1 MKSIFRYLFAVILL
15 IAGRGLHAQV
25 FRAAVIKNDITPDTP
40 QQLRGYEA
48 RKSTGIHDRI
58 YHRVVVL
65 DDGKTRFVLVSSD
78 ICSISPS
85 EYEKVAD
92 MLQKEQG
99 IRPENF
105 WWSMTHT
112 HSAPELGPPGFG
124 QVYLPERSTH
134 QYNKTYADNTE
145 RKLLDAVAQAVKN
158 LEPARLSAGWG
169 HSNANINRR
178 ARNAEGRTNLGYN
191 PDLPVD
197 RRIGM
202 LRIDKAD
209 GSPMTI
215 IANYAMH
222 GTVMGK
228 LCTLINGDAPG
239 TVAEYVEKKTG
250 AIMLFINGAAGNIA
264 PIYTVQ
270 TNLDRLKEFE
280 ALLGNRILE
289 ANAKMSKTSPEVK
302 LRAGGT
308 VVETP
313 KREGLGKFPEY
324 LSGYE
329 STGSSGAELVR
340 IPIRFLKINTDIAI
354 WAAPL
359 EIFCEI
365 SNEIRERSPFPYTF
379 YYGYTNGWLGYLMTD
394 AEIPHGGY
402 EVTVTPCAPGAERT
416 LIDSVM
422 NYLQGAMLKP

>member
-1 MKSIFRYLFAVILL
+1 M
-15 IAGRGLHAQV
+15 AGREHYAQV
-25 FRAAVIKNDITPDTP
+25 FRAAVVKTDITPDNP

-85 EYEKVAD
+85 EYDKVAD
-92 MLQKEQG
+92 MLQEEQG

-124 QVYLPERSTH
+124 QVYLPERNTH
-134 QYNKTYADNTE
+134 QYDKTYAGNTE
-145 RKLLDAVAQAVKN
+145 RKLLDAVAEAIKS

-178 ARNAEGRTNLGYN
+178 ARNTDGRANLGYN

-209 GSPMTI
+209 GSSMAI

-228 LCTLINGDAPG
+228 LCTLITGDAPG

-280 ALLGNRILE
+280 ALLGNRILD
-289 ANAKMSKTSPEVK
+289 ANAKMSATSPEVK
-302 LRAGGT
+302 LRTGGT
-308 VVETP
+308 IVETP

-324 LSGYE
+324 LSRYE

-416 LIDSVM
+416 LIDNVM
-422 NYLQGAMLKP
+422 NYLEGAMLKP